1 MDELKIIEN
10 LKKDIKLKLG
20 RSLDSPS
27 DFDYLSMQI
36 EISLHEYIS
45 PTTLKRFF
53 NYIQNDVKPRVSTLS
68 LLSRFTG
75 AAGWQDYCNE
85 YCESQVGS
93 SGSKVEQEK
102 EPVGT
107 KNENSKEKSAS
118 EELAGF
124 TDIKEFHTSPEGYS
138 AIYKAKR
145 HGRWH
150 ALKTI
155 KKEFKQD
162 KVYKDLLYNEFNNV
176 YLRTHPNLVRSVG
189 YEHVGDLGECIVM
202 EYVEGE
208 NITDHIRNNG
218 LGAEQILSLVKELAV
233 VIDFIH
239 ENGLVHNNIKS
250 ENVIITYDGG
260 DVKLMDFAKSTANF
274 YVKYKEYPD
283 LGAFVELVKEISSLL
298 PAGLPRL
305 KQMLRR
311 FEEAKKAQEII
322 KASELVEILREK
334 FNFLPVIFSVAVVF
348 SALMGSI
355 LTYQI
360 SGNSGYGKHVYID
373 SVHVEG
379 KYVSDMSSAIVIFDT
394 ISKIVEDHALKVSK
408 NLYRRVDTI
417 SDRTE
422 RFVAYSKAY
431 RALLKKKEVYP
442 VKVLNKFLPKECPE
456 YNLYKSSLV
465 QITEDI
471 YSKFYHSKVDSLRSA
486 R

>member
-10 LKKDIKLKLG
+10 LKKDIKLKIG
-20 RSLDSPS
+20 RSLDAPA
-27 DFDYLSMQI
+27 DFDFLSMQI
-36 EISLHEYIS
+36 KMELHEYIS

-53 NYIQNDVKPRVSTLS
+53 NYITSDVKPRVSTMS
-68 LLSRFTG
+68 LLARFVG

-85 YCESQVGS
+85 FYDSQL
-93 SGSKVEQEK
+93 GSKQGEEVDEK
-102 EPVGT
+102 ESVGA
-107 KNENSKEKSAS
+107 KNEMAKGSAPS
-118 EELAGF
+118 EELGGF
-124 TDIKEFHTSPEGYS
+124 TDIKEFHTSADGYS

-150 ALKTI
+150 TLKTLR
-155 KKEFKQD
+155 KEFKGD
-162 KVYKDLLYNEFNNV
+162 KVYMDLLYNEFNNV

-189 YEHVGDLGECIVM
+189 YEIVGDLGECIIM

-208 NITDHIRNNG
+208 NIIDYTKNNG
-218 LGAEQILSLVKELAV
+218 LGSEQVLSLVKELAV

-250 ENVIITYDGG
+250 ENVLITYDGG
-260 DVKLMDFAKSTANF
+260 YVKLMDFAKSSANF

-283 LGAFVELVKEISSLL
+283 LGAFVELVKEISSIL

-311 FEEAKKAQEII
+311 YEEAKKAQEII

-334 FNFLPVIFSVAVVF
+334 VNFLPLIFSVAVVF

-373 SVHVEG
+373 SVHVDG
-379 KYVSDMSSAIVIFDT
+379 KYVSDVSSAIVIFDT

-408 NLYRRVDTI
+408 NLYKRVDTI

-422 RFVAYSKAY
+422 RFVEYSKAY
-431 RALLKKKEVYP
+431 RSLVKNKAVYP
-442 VKVLNKFLPKECPE
+442 VKVLNKYLPKDCPE
-456 YNLYKSSLV
+456 YNLYKSTLV
-465 QITEDI
+465 QMTEDV
-471 YSKFYHSKVDSLRSA
+471 YSKFYHSKVDSLRNTK
-486 R
+486 